1 MCNDSE
7 ITMKQIHF
15 ILIATLFSFIG
26 LSSFN
31 TRKLDANVKTT
42 SIKIDEEDVIIGK
55 IYKLKEVQGHEKYLQ
70 KVAGPKTHISF
81 IVTEKPSKKT
91 PFYEIQ
97 VGYNGPLRF
106 ETYFFFRINHKY
118 IYEKN
123 IEPLVD
129 ILDPISGNYV
139 NLLKWRKSKNE

>member
-1 MCNDSE
+1 
-7 ITMKQIHF
+7 MKQIHI

-31 TRKLDANVKTT
+31 IGKLNANDITT
-42 SIKIDEEDVIIGK
+42 SKKVDEEDVIIGK
-55 IYKLKEVQGHEKYLQ
+55 IYKLREVLEHEKYLQ
-70 KVAGPKTHISF
+70 KVRPKSHISF

-106 ETYFFFRINHKY
+106 ETYFFFRINHKF
-118 IYEKN
+118 INKKN
-123 IEPLVD
+123 IEPFVD
-129 ILDPISGNYV
+129 ILDPISSNYV
-139 NLLKWRKSKNE
+139 NLLKWRKSKI